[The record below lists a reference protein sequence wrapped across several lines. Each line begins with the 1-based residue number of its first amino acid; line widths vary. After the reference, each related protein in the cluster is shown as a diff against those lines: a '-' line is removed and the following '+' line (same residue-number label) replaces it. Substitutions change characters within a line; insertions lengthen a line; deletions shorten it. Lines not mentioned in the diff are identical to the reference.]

1 MKNVNKTDPAVLVK
15 VKDLFELKNFAL
27 SKIKIIKKPV
37 THTEILFYY
46 SAYFYHF
53 DSLVDFMKDRFSKN
67 FTEKMEKSFGSNNR
81 EFLSKIRNSFTH
93 HGEMISSAVHV
104 GHDGVFYPI
113 CFEDAQKFDP
123 PKTYLLEIIEFCE
136 ERIGKVILESLEE
149 AQLFG
154 NKIMNENEIKQ
165 ANLQTINR
173 IKDHPHV
180 PDFVKN
186 FAKTNFSYIDFNK
199 VSSDQK
205 NALKELLV
213 KKS

>member
-1 MKNVNKTDPAVLVK
+1 MNDKLVK
-15 VKDLFELKNFAL
+15 VQTLFELKNFAL

-53 DSLVDFMKDRFSKN
+53 DSLVDFMKDRISKN

-81 EFLSKIRNSFTH
+81 KFLSKIRNSFTH

-154 NKIMNENEIKQ
+154 NNMNENQIRRE
-165 ANLQTINR
+165 NLRTINR
-173 IKDHPHV
+173 IKEHQHV
-180 PDFVKN
+180 PD
-186 FAKTNFSYIDFNK
+186 FAKTNFPSIDFNK
-199 VSSDQK
+199 VISDQE
-205 NALKELLV
+205 NTLKELLL
-213 KKS
+213 KK